1 MWTILILVAFC
12 ILGLYFYLPATM
24 VVILFAA
31 LISGSAATL
40 WFASTKRRQPVRV
53 EAVVKPD
60 TDLNS

>member
-12 ILGLYFYLPATM
+12 ILGLYFYLPMPM

-40 WFASTKRRQPVRV
+40 WFAWTKRRQPVRV
-53 EAVVKPD
+53 EAVVKPE
-60 TDLNS
+60 TDSNS